1 GHEGSPFGISAPV
14 MLKHRASIACQN
26 FVKYGTHCRSSAPS
40 PGLFLL
46 SSHDKSRP
54 KVLIPK
60 QPLDAPTRD
69 VFLPHL
75 LLCGGREIRRRFRI
89 VVAVGR
95 CSDHLAAYDG
105 SDPAVESIDVGKG
118 PDQALVINH
127 GSEVGGMYR
136 DWPIQIHWGVIS
148 LIDKVLDL

>member
-1 GHEGSPFGISAPV
+1 MKSGGRSPAKTLSTMERTAEAPHPRRGFFFYQA
-14 MLKHRASIACQN
+14 MIR
-26 FVKYGTHCRSSAPS
+26 
-40 PGLFLL
+40 
-46 SSHDKSRP
+46 SRP

-69 VFLPHL
+69 VLLPHL
-75 LLCGGREIRRRFRI
+75 RLCGGREIRRRFRI

-105 SDPAVESIDVGKG
+105 SDSAVESIDVGKG

-148 LIDKVLDL
+148 LIDKVFDVLGVPPLVFV